1 MVSDQ
6 ARVVLAVDPGRAK
19 CGMAVCSAA
28 GILARAVVPVG
39 DVGPT
44 AAEWQRRFGVT
55 DIVVGDRTGSDAVV
69 RAIAAAV
76 SVPIRSVNE
85 AGTTLAAR
93 ARYFAEHPP
102 RGWRRLIP
110 RTLQTPPEPHDDYV
124 AVLLAERALMLPAG
138 GPPVP

>member
-1 MVSDQ
+1 MVSGQ

-28 GILARAVVPVG
+28 GILARAVVPAG

-55 DIVVGDRTGSDAVV
+55 DIVVGDKTGSDAVV

-110 RTLQTPPEPHDDYV
+110 WTLQTPPEPHDDYV